1 MVGDTQNVFSN
12 WQLLLLL
19 WAAHTVAT
27 VSPQLPGSAS
37 SAGLRER
44 HGKAST
50 STPIHSTRSLLVSYK
65 RSPSPP
71 ASQPL
76 FLPDESGAAGC
87 QARELAPA
95 LLCPSSAQVPV
106 ASTCNGSPSPPQA
119 AGLIHAIAGV
129 PVLREMSDSE
139 EPCHLVLLCYTPRS
153 WFHLIRETER

>member
-1 MVGDTQNVFSN
+1 MGCSYSGNCVPTASWERFLCWPQREA
-12 WQLLLLL
+12 WQ
-19 WAAHTVAT
+19 
-27 VSPQLPGSAS
+27 
-37 SAGLRER
+37 GLQ
-44 HGKAST
+44 
-50 STPIHSTRSLLVSYK
+50 IHSTRSLLVSYK
-65 RSPSPP
+65 PSPSPP